1 MISRLIIAAFILGMP
16 LTGQDLPE
24 LPELPQLPKL
34 PELPELPQIPEL
46 RDYQG
51 KYQGVVVHRLD
62 VEPKATL
69 HIKALRGDIILM
81 GTDVQRIVIE
91 EKIIVKTKDE
101 NKAQEIIKRAQ
112 GKLSPPSASGEAYL
126 FQTGK
131 FGDRNVSFRYKVR
144 VPKTFNVIIHS
155 YGGDVDLSDLQ
166 GDLEAKTGGGDIA
179 VSSSAG
185 RIKVHTGGGDIDV
198 FKVEGQVD
206 LYTGGGDIEGRSV
219 EGKIIASTGG
229 GDIDFWTGKGNFTIN
244 TGGGDIDLQ
253 SLEGTNVEAR
263 TGGGDIEVAD
273 ITAQVNLMTGGGD
286 ICAENLTGDLEAAS
300 SGGDFCLERIYG
312 DAVLFSA
319 SGDIDIRRITGAV
332 RAKSGGGDI
341 EIYEMILEKPGKEES
356 TLTTTDGDVYVN
368 YSSKRPVDITVKIF
382 GYSPR
387 YAMDRIHGNVDFT
400 YKKDN
405 GNTLAIYSTDK
416 PFHRII
422 IETTTGE
429 VKIMKGEQ

>member
-1 MISRLIIAAFILGMP
+1 MISRLIIAALILGMP
-16 LTGQDLPE
+16 LAGQDL
-24 LPELPQLPKL
+24 
-34 PELPELPQIPEL
+34 PEL

-69 HIKALRGDIILM
+69 HMKALRGDIILM

-91 EKIIVKTKDE
+91 EKIIVKTKDK

-112 GKLSPPSASGEAYL
+112 GKLSPPSASPASRGTSPAFRRGGEAYL
-126 FQTGK
+126 FKTGQV
-131 FGDRNVSFRYKVR
+131 GDRNVSFRYKVR

-155 YGGDVDLSDLQ
+155 YGGDVDMSDIQ

-179 VSSSAG
+179 VSNSAG

-206 LYTGGGDIEGRSV
+206 LFTGGGDIEGRTV
-219 EGKIIASTGG
+219 EGKINASTGG

-244 TGGGDIDLQ
+244 TGGGDIDLR
-253 SLEGTNVEAR
+253 SLEGTDVEAR

-273 ITAQVNLMTGGGD
+273 ITARVNLMTGGGD
-286 ICAENLTGDLEAAS
+286 ISAENITGSLEAAS
-300 SGGDFCLERIYG
+300 SGGDLSLERING

-332 RAKSGGGDI
+332 RAKSGSGDI
-341 EIYEMILEKPGKEES
+341 EIHEMILEKPGKEES
-356 TLTTTDGDVYVN
+356 TLTTTNGDVYVN
-368 YSSKRPVDITVKIF
+368 YSSKRPVDITVKVF

-387 YAMDRIHGNVDFT
+387 YAVDRIHGNVDFT

-422 IETTTGE
+422 IETTNGE
-429 VKIMKGEQ
+429 IRIMKGEQ